1 MTTSAPDAIAFAMSP
16 GVPDAAVGD
25 DGDGVAGERLHGVID
40 GRHLRHADAGDHAGR
55 TDAPRALT
63 DLHRVRARIRERERA
78 VAGRDVPRDQLDVVR
93 RLQLADDVENAVR
106 VAVSRVHDEHVHL
119 RVDERGCALQR
130 VRADADRRAHS
141 KAALRVLRR
150 IRVLDPLRDVLD
162 RDEPRE
168 ASFVI
173 DDRQLLDLVAVED
186 RLGLLERRADRSG
199 DEVPA
204 RHQRGDG
211 LRGVG
216 LEAEVAVRE
225 DADED
230 AVVVDDRNAGDP
242 VALHELQRVGDEVAR
257 PQRHGL
263 DDHARLRALHLVHL
277 GDLIG
282 DREVAVDDP
291 ETALARE
298 RDREARLGDGVHRRR
313 DQRDVQRDGRCEPRD
328 RRDVVREDVR
338 LGRKQQHVVEREP
351 FLAELPLERDEALDL
366 LLAKLGLH
374 QTTLAAPGDG
384 DQAYAMPSPSKRS
397 RRSAA
402 PVASP
407 FSSSKDR
414 ANVPVRDAPVASPAR
429 AIASA
434 CRR

>member
-1 MTTSAPDAIAFAMSP
+1 MT
-16 GVPDAAVGD
+16 
-25 DGDGVAGERLHGVID
+25 
-40 GRHLRHADAGDHAGR
+40 
-55 TDAPRALT
+55 
-63 DLHRVRARIRERERA
+63 
-78 VAGRDVPRDQLDVVR
+78 
-93 RLQLADDVENAVR
+93 
-106 VAVSRVHDEHVHL
+106 VSRVHDEHVHL
-119 RVDERGCALQR
+119 RVDERGRALQR
-130 VRADADRRAHS
+130 VRADADRRADAQS
-141 KAALRVLRR
+141 TLLVLRR

-199 DEVPA
+199 DEIPA

-211 LRGVG
+211 LRGVR

-242 VALHELQRVGDEVAR
+242 IALHELERVGDEIGR
-257 PQRHGL
+257 PKRHGL
-263 DDHARLRALHLVHL
+263 DDHPRLRALHLVHL

-282 DREVAVDDP
+282 DREIAVDDSEP
-291 ETALARE
+291 TFARQ

-313 DQRDVQRDGRCEPRD
+313 DQRDVQRDGRCETRD
-328 RRDVVREDVR
+328 GRDVVREDVR

-366 LLAKLGLH
+366 LLAELGLH

-384 DQAYAMPSPSKRS
+384 DQATSMPSPSSRS
-397 RRSAA
+397 RSARGAGDVALRVADLDRPRPRGRLLVPSSRASAASRRAQPRSARTKKKSVVSA
-402 PVASP
+402 RRPPVATRRLGLLGRPCVSQQAP
-407 FSSSKDR
+407 SIPSSVHEVDEVLRQARAHGRRRTGRSASSKR
-414 ANVPVRDAPVASPAR
+414 PCS
-429 AIASA
+429 
-434 CRR
+434 